1 MAGLN
6 HPLENVRV
14 IDLGRH
20 QAGPR
25 CAQVLARMGAEV
37 IKIERLGGEETRYH
51 GPWVRKQSSYWVQY
65 NSGKK
70 SLSIDLRKE
79 EGKEVLRELVK
90 VSDVVVQN
98 FRPGT
103 IEKMGFG
110 YETLKELNPRII
122 MVNVSA
128 YGQFGPYRDNI
139 GYDPIG
145 QTMSGIT
152 MVTGEEGMP
161 PIRTGVPII
170 DRITA
175 LHAAIGTLAA
185 LHERETSGEGQSM
198 DVCLAD
204 TGYSMTEIP
213 ITAYHGTKIPPRR
226 GETTAPPS
234 GIYPCKEGWVLIS
247 AGDQHHWHRVCN
259 ALGRPEWLEDPR
271 FNTRPRAPG
280 QRRVG
285 EPGGQGATGGQ
296 DHGAGDSAFHGL
308 RRGGGAGEHH
318 PAGRGGP
325 APVGTPRDGGG
336 ARLPGGGDR
345 GVWGLLAFLAD
356 AGEHREH
363 AAGRGAQRG
372 RAVGDA
378 GLQRG
383 ADRAVPGGPRHLRGT
398 LLRRNTRVNQ
408 YFRSS
413 GSGNVGAGS
422 ISRPYRV
429 RTIAKSSPAPRGE
442 SIEPSTD
449 SGDPSLDKLRTSG
462 VGD

>member
-1 MAGLN
+1 MAELNQAELN

-37 IKIERLGGEETRYH
+37 IKVERPGGEETRYH

-70 SLSIDLRKE
+70 SLSIDLRRE
-79 EGKEVLRELVK
+79 EGKAALRELVK
-90 VSDVVVQN
+90 VSDILIQN

-145 QTMSGIT
+145 QTMSGIA

-175 LHAAIGTLAA
+175 LHAAIGALAA
-185 LHERETSGEGQSM
+185 LREREASGLGQSM

-213 ITAYHGTKIPPRR
+213 IAAYRGTGMPPKR
-226 GETTAPPS
+226 GESTAPPS
-234 GIYPCKEGWVLIS
+234 GVYPCREGWVLIS

-259 ALGRPEWLEDPR
+259 ALGKPEWLEDLR
-271 FNTRPRAPG
+271 F
-280 QRRVG
+280 
-285 EPGGQGATGGQ
+285 
-296 DHGAGDSAFHGL
+296 SA
-308 RRGGGAGEHH
+308 
-318 PAGRGGP
+318 
-325 APVGTPRDGGG
+325 
-336 ARLPGGGDR
+336 
-345 GVWGLLAFLAD
+345 
-356 AGEHREH
+356 
-363 AAGRGAQRG
+363 
-372 RAVGDA
+372 
-378 GLQRG
+378 
-383 ADRAVPGGPRHLRGT
+383 RHLRLENAELVNGAVRE
-398 LLRRNTRVNQ
+398 LLSDKTMEQAIAHFTEHDVVAAPVNSIPQAAEDPHPWERRAMVDVDDFLAGEIAVSGDYWHFSRTPVRIGSTPQVGEHNEEVLSGILGYSEERIAEL
-408 YFRSS
+408 RSS
-413 GSGNVGAGS
+413 GV
-422 ISRPYRV
+422 ISEEHLYHQIP
-429 RTIAKSSPAPRGE
+429 
-442 SIEPSTD
+442 D
-449 SGDPSLDKLRTSG
+449 
-462 VGD
+462 

>member
-1 MAGLN
+1 MASLK
-6 HPLENVRV
+6 HPLENIRV

-70 SLSIDLRKE
+70 SLSMDLRKE
-79 EGKEVLRELVK
+79 QGKEVLRKLIG
-90 VSDVVVQN
+90 VSDVLVQN

-110 YETLKELNPRII
+110 YEVLKELNPKII

-128 YGQFGPYRDNI
+128 YGQFGPYSENI

-170 DRITA
+170 DRITS
-175 LHAAIGTLAA
+175 LHAAIGTLSA
-185 LHERETSGEGQSM
+185 LHEREISGEGQSM

-213 ITAYHGTKIPPRR
+213 ITAYHGTKTPPKR
-226 GETTAPPS
+226 GDSTAPPS
-234 GIYPCKEGWVLIS
+234 GIYPCKGGWVLLS

-259 ALGRPEWLEDPR
+259 ALGKPEWLEDPR
-271 FNTRPRAPG
+271 FSTRPERTKNRKIVEEALEETLSEMTME
-280 QRRVG
+280 Q
-285 EPGGQGATGGQ
+285 AI
-296 DHGAGDSAFHGL
+296 DHFSRHDVVA
-308 RRGGGAGEHH
+308 
-318 PAGRGGP
+318 
-325 APVGTPRDGGG
+325 APVNTIPM
-336 ARLPGGGDR
+336 
-345 GVWGLLAFLAD
+345 
-356 AGEHREH
+356 
-363 AAGRGAQRG
+363 AAE
-372 RAVGDA
+372 D
-378 GLQRG
+378 
-383 ADRAVPGGPRHLRGT
+383 PHPWERGT
-398 LLRRNTRVNQ
+398 MVEVDDFL
-408 YFRSS
+408 
-413 GSGNVGAGS
+413 AGS
-422 ISRPYRV
+422 IAVSGDYWHFSRTPVVVGTTPQVGEHNDDVLSGILGYSEEE
-429 RTIAKSSPAPRGE
+429 IAQMREDNVIGE
-442 SIEPSTD
+442 SHEYDEIP
-449 SGDPSLDKLRTSG
+449 G
-462 VGD
+462 